1 MTQPANHIVDAAVL
15 IPIYRENGREGPVK
29 IVLVKRTEGGPHGGQ
44 IAFPG
49 GKCAPEDNSMLD
61 TALREAQ
68 EEIGLEPGAV
78 EILDELAPVDT
89 VSTGFLIYPF
99 LGRITR
105 PAEWIREPREIAEIL
120 EVDVEDLLRP
130 EAHGCEMRIFPEWPD
145 PLEIPFYRI
154 GPHKLWGATYR
165 ILHPLL
171 PLLASTDPDA

>member
-1 MTQPANHIVDAAVL
+1 MTESANPIVDAAVL
-15 IPIYRENGREGPVK
+15 IPIYRENGQEGPLK

-61 TALREAQ
+61 TALRETQ
-68 EEIGLEPGAV
+68 EEIGLEPEAV
-78 EILDELAPVDT
+78 EILEELPPVDT
-89 VSTGFLIYPF
+89 VTTGFLIYPF

-105 PAEWIREPREIAEIL
+105 PPFWRREPQEIAEIL
-120 EVDVEDLLRP
+120 EVDAYDLLRP
-130 EAHGCEMRIFPEWPD
+130 EAHGREMRSFPEWPR

-154 GPHKLWGATYR
+154 GRHKLWGATYR

-171 PLLASTDPDA
+171 PSLAAMDPDF